1 MIRHGEEGHDRD
13 GVEVRGPG
21 EDAFDD
27 RLNNWIGRKR
37 EAFFGTKSDCDRR
50 VVYEEF
56 ADSWQG
62 ELL

>member
-1 MIRHGEEGHDRD
+1 MVRHGDESSDRD
-13 GVEVRGPG
+13 WVEVRRPG

-27 RLNNWIGRKR
+27 RLDNWIGRKR

-56 ADSWQG
+56 TDSGQG
-62 ELL
+62 KS